1 MALRGRK
8 PGATRP
14 CGAGGPAPGSPF
26 DRRRNAGLLH
36 GIARES
42 ERRAGTL
49 EPVANTPEA
58 IVYEVSCPHCGKSF
72 REELLTG
79 AAERYNGFKCP
90 HCKLFVPFERVA
102 EQDDAAPA

>member
-1 MALRGRK
+1 VRR
-8 PGATRP
+8 RR
-14 CGAGGPAPGSPF
+14 AGPRLTF
-26 DRRRNAGLLH
+26 VRRRNAGLLR

-42 ERRAGTL
+42 DCRAGTL

-58 IVYEVSCPHCGKSF
+58 IVYDVVCPHCGKSF

-79 AAERYNGFKCP
+79 AAGRYYGFKCP

-102 EQDDAAPA
+102 EQDDIPPA